1 MQLKERVT
9 TELTASMKAGD
20 KLRTETLRG
29 IRALIL
35 EFEKS
40 GVGREMNAEDELK
53 MLMTAAKKRRESID
67 IYSKNN
73 RPEQAAKEQAELEI
87 ITEYLPKQLSQ
98 EEIKKRVVEVIAE
111 TGVTGPAEINKV
123 IRILMKEMKGK
134 ADGKLI
140 QEIVKTKLTALGA

>member
-1 MQLKERVT
+1 MPLKERVT

-98 EEIKKRVVEVIAE
+98 EEIEKRVTEVIAE
-111 TGVTGPAEINKV
+111 TGVTGPADINKV
-123 IRILMKEMKGK
+123 IPILMKEMKGK

-140 QEIVKTKLTALGA
+140 QEIVKTKLTALGS

>member
-1 MQLKERVT
+1 MSLKERIT
-9 TELTASMKAGD
+9 TELTASMKAGE

-40 GVGREMNAEDELK
+40 GVGREMTEEDELK

-87 ITEYLPKQLSQ
+87 LTEYLPQQLSQ
-98 EEIKKRVVEVIAE
+98 ADIEKRVAEVIAE

-123 IRILMKEMKGK
+123 IPILMKEMKGK

-140 QEIVKTKLTALGA
+140 QEIVKTKLTALAS

>member
-1 MQLKERVT
+1 MSLKERVT
-9 TELTASMKAGD
+9 AELTASMKAGD

-29 IRALIL
+29 IRALVL

-40 GVGREMNAEDELK
+40 GAGREMNAEDELK

-98 EEIKKRVVEVIAE
+98 EDIEKRVAEVITE
-111 TGVTGPAEINKV
+111 TGVSGPAEINKV
-123 IRILMKEMKGK
+123 IPILMKEMKGK

-140 QEIVKTKLTALGA
+140 QEIVKNKLAAMAG

>member
-1 MQLKERVT
+1 
-9 TELTASMKAGD
+9 MKAGD

-98 EEIKKRVVEVIAE
+98 EEIEKRVTEVIAE
-111 TGVTGPAEINKV
+111 TGVTGPADINKV
-123 IRILMKEMKGK
+123 IPILMKEMKGK

-140 QEIVKTKLTALGA
+140 QEIVKTKLTALGS